1 MTIDLIKD
9 AVMSI
14 LPKYPISKVVL
25 FGSRAAGT
33 NTETSDVDLIMEFN
47 EPITLITLFNI
58 KYELEEA
65 LNLDVD
71 VIHGPITEKDMIGVE
86 KEVVLY
92 AA

>member
-1 MTIDLIKD
+1 MTIDLIRD

-14 LPKYPISKVVL
+14 LPKYPISKVIL

-58 KYELEEA
+58 KYELEET
-65 LNLDVD
+65 LNLEVD
-71 VIHGPITEKDMIGVE
+71 VIHGPVTEDDMIGVE

>member
-1 MTIDLIKD
+1 MTIDLIRD

-14 LPKYPISKVVL
+14 LPKYPISKVIL
-25 FGSRAAGT
+25 FGSRATGT

-58 KYELEEA
+58 KYELEET
-65 LNLDVD
+65 LNLEVD
-71 VIHGPITEKDMIGVE
+71 VIHGPITEDDMIGVE

>member
-1 MTIDLIKD
+1 MTIDLIRD

-14 LPKYPISKVVL
+14 LPKYPISKVIL

-33 NTETSDVDLIMEFN
+33 NNENSDVDLIMEFN

-58 KYELEEA
+58 KYELEET
-65 LNLDVD
+65 LNLEVD
-71 VIHGPITEKDMIGVE
+71 VIHGPITEDDMIGVE